1 MCSYCGCRSITPI
14 DRFSAEH
21 IDQEGDGLFPAAVI
35 ALDAAALAEMAG
47 PFSR

>member
-21 IDQEGDGLFPAAVI
+21 DDKDENGLLPAAVI
-35 ALDAAALAEMAG
+35 ALDASALAEMAE
-47 PFSR
+47 PLSR